1 MASWETWSQV
11 DVRARLNRAS
21 IAVLMGGESEERE
34 VSLTSGRAI
43 SSALRDLTG
52 PAYDVTPAVF
62 DVEIDQ
68 AGCWVLDGAALE
80 PHQAIQSLPEETV
93 FLLALHGGA
102 GEDGTVQRLLS
113 HAERRYTGAGPE
125 CSALCMDKHRSRE
138 AAASAGVAVAPG
150 ALVSRARW
158 TEDRAGALAAALA
171 VPGPTRFVK
180 HTSAGSSFGVHRC
193 TTGEEV
199 ENACEAIA
207 SSGADI
213 LIEAE
218 VTGLETTVGV
228 MGDRTEAVALPVAE
242 IVPAPGSFFD
252 HEQKYSD
259 QNGAEEFCPP
269 RHLSLGLAARLQQRA
284 LTAWAA
290 FGGERYGRVDFI
302 VPATRE
308 ADGSFEIDPAA
319 EPVML
324 EANTLPGF
332 TPRSLLPL
340 AASAD
345 GVGFRELCLELVARA
360 L

>member
-1 MASWETWSQV
+1 MASWETWSRE
-11 DVRARLNRAS
+11 DVRARLNRTP
-21 IAVLMGGESEERE
+21 IAVLMGGESDERQ
-34 VSLTSGRAI
+34 VSLTSGRAV
-43 SSALRDLTG
+43 SAALRDLTG
-52 PAYDVTPAVF
+52 PAYDVTPAIF

-68 AGCWVLDGAALE
+68 AGSWLLDGAALE
-80 PHQAIQSLPEETV
+80 PHQAIRSLPEETV

-102 GEDGTVQRLLS
+102 GEDGTVQRLLDR
-113 HAERRYTGAGPE
+113 AERRYTGAGPE

-150 ALVSRARW
+150 ALVARTRW
-158 TEDRAGALAAALA
+158 LEDRAGALATALA
-171 VPGPTRFVK
+171 VPGPVRFVK

-193 TTGEEV
+193 ATDGEVQE
-199 ENACEAIA
+199 ACDAVA

-218 VTGLETTVGV
+218 VAGLETTVGV
-228 MGDRTEAVALPVAE
+228 MGDATEAVALPVAE
-242 IVPAPGSFFD
+242 IVPALGSFFD

-269 RHLSLGLAARLQQRA
+269 RHLPLDLAARLQERA

-302 VPATRE
+302 VPATRR
-308 ADGSFEIDPAA
+308 ADGTFELDPEA
-319 EPVML
+319 EPVLL